1 MAIDSSIPI
10 RRGILTLMKADA
22 ALVAIVPAARIYPQT
37 TPPKPTF
44 PFVRAGAPNLIPIR
58 AACVDGSEATF
69 AVHGFAK
76 DRMSGGS
83 KVETA
88 EDYAGRLGAAIAAAL
103 DARHMDIPGGNA
115 RILWLGSQ
123 LLMDPEEQGCFHTVQ
138 SFRVRALTA

>member
-1 MAIDSSIPI
+1 MAIDSSIQI
-10 RRGILTLMKADA
+10 RRGALKLMKADA
-22 ALVAIVPAARIYPQT
+22 NLVAIVPAARIYPQT
-37 TPPKPTF
+37 TPPTPTF

-76 DRMSGGS
+76 DRMTGTSR
-83 KVETA
+83 VETA

-103 DARHMDIPGGNA
+103 DGRRMEITGGSA
-115 RILWLGSQ
+115 GILWTGSQ
-123 LLMDPEEQGCFHTVQ
+123 LLMDPEEPSCFHTVV